1 MAGAVGA
8 TLSAVPPVIASLG
21 PIAPASVEVTV
32 VDETCREPDDL
43 LPLDEPTRSSQLTK
57 VISGVPR
64 TPLLPVELGE
74 CWDPLE
80 ADRGAP
86 LLGGLPPADLGL
98 PGGKLS
104 ATDIKAAIG
113 LCPVPPEDC
122 VCCWVVPAR
131 VGSGGEPVR
140 LFKGEPELEPLA
152 LPTEAEAATLK
163 AQSQKCT
170 HCG

>member
-1 MAGAVGA
+1 VAGAVGA

-43 LPLDEPTRSSQLTK
+43 LPLDEPTRS
-57 VISGVPR
+57 
-64 TPLLPVELGE
+64 VELGE

-122 VCCWVVPAR
+122 VCWVVPAR

-152 LPTEAEAATLK
+152 LPTEAEALGLNAVAVSKDAVLMGCFSCLK
-163 AQSQKCT
+163 VLSVDT
-170 HCG
+170 TNG

>member
-1 MAGAVGA
+1 VAGAVGA

-43 LPLDEPTRSSQLTK
+43 LPLDEPTRS
-57 VISGVPR
+57 
-64 TPLLPVELGE
+64 VELGE